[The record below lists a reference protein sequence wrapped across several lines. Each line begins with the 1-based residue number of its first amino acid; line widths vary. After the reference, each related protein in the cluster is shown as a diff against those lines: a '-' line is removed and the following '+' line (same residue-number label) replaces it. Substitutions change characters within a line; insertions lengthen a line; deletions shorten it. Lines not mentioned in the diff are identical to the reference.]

1 MMEPRQLLFLL
12 RQPPYA
18 TSHALEA
25 LESVLVA
32 GVFDQ
37 RVSVLFRD
45 DGVWQ
50 LLKDQDGAALN
61 ARTIGK
67 VVQALPEYDVDAL
80 YVCTD
85 SLAERRLEL
94 ADLVLPVTPLDVAG
108 QRSLLASQHAVVSD

>member
-1 MMEPRQLLFLL
+1 MESRQLLFLM

-50 LLKDQDGAALN
+50 LLKGQHGAALS
-61 ARTIGK
+61 ARTVGK
-67 VVQALPEYDVDAL
+67 VVQALPEYDVTAL
-80 YVCTD
+80 FVCVD

-94 ADLVLPVTPLDVAG
+94 SDLVLPVTPLDGAG
-108 QRSLLASQHAVVSD
+108 QRALLAAQHAVVSD